1 MIMPIVRETVDE
13 LEELTFNCVELI
25 FSCVVLHVIFKCS
38 YRIDWRGTLQNLN
51 PMFFVLLAFYNSCL
65 CTYPMCALSASAFID
80 SSLRQLDFFLDQLYS
95 IYYLLP
101 VLLSRQVI
109 KTHTCRLAMWKV
121 CLVDWNNLVS
131 GLLSPGIPIY
141 CCYGSFPCLCTI
153 DVNYHETVIVYIK
166 LPCLSIL

>member
-1 MIMPIVRETVDE
+1 MQLPERLKRHFAKSKSDVFRPPGI
-13 LEELTFNCVELI
+13 
-25 FSCVVLHVIFKCS
+25 
-38 YRIDWRGTLQNLN
+38 LQF
-51 PMFFVLLAFYNSCL
+51 MFMYLPNVCFVSQCIHWFFP
-65 CTYPMCALSASAFID
+65 T
-80 SSLRQLDFFLDQLYS
+80 QLDFFLDQLYS

-109 KTHTCRLAMWKV
+109 KAHTCRLAMWKV
-121 CLVDWNNLVS
+121 CLVGWNNLVS